1 MARPRFNDRFSHV
14 PLFVWV
20 LVELMR
26 DRKDSRPRD
35 TVRAASKRLQTKLAQ
50 DFEGGRVL
58 PTETIRRYYKNFKST
73 ARRSNNGKQLA
84 QALLAISRERREF
97 LGWDV
102 RPWQWVID
110 PEFFIALGGRCS
122 QPEGL

>member
-58 PTETIRRYYKNFKST
+58 PTETIRRYYKNFEFNRAALEQRQTIGTSSVGYQPRT
-73 ARRSNNGKQLA
+73 AG
-84 QALLAISRERREF
+84 ISRM
-97 LGWDV
+97 GCPSV
-102 RPWQWVID
+102 AVGNRP
-110 PEFFIALGGRCS
+110 
-122 QPEGL
+122 